1 MARDEDKKRQARKR
15 FIFER
20 QSVPTICLALG
31 ISDSTLRRW
40 KKDARQLGDDWD
52 VARSATM
59 LAGEGLETVV
69 ASVVE
74 DFVILFQATVE
85 DVKSSET
92 LQAADRVKLMASL
105 SDAFNKMVSSAGRV
119 APKLSELGV
128 ANDVLSRLAEFV
140 RIEFP
145 QHSSAFVEILEPFGD
160 RLAEVYG

>member
-1 MARDEDKKRQARKR
+1 M
-15 FIFER
+15 
-20 QSVPTICLALG
+20 
-31 ISDSTLRRW
+31 
-40 KKDARQLGDDWD
+40 
-52 VARSATM
+52 
-59 LAGEGLETVV
+59 V